1 MYWEM
6 VKVVLAGPPSVMFL
20 TSSKSCNVPMVE
32 VMVVN
37 KIIGFN
43 CGTMILKNFW
53 KKISGSQEDISA
65 ERNSTEQLWRLRFVH

>member
-53 KKISGSQEDISA
+53 KPLQPSSSA
-65 ERNSTEQLWRLRFVH
+65 AS